1 MPKMPVAWHEQTEW
15 ESAAAYE
22 AGIRRGIE
30 IANTVYADLIA
41 AALER
46 PAGYGGPD
54 LEESARAVWADMFR
68 RYLGMPAPLPV
79 VDPVAADWRYRRGIR

>member
-1 MPKMPVAWHEQTEW
+1 MLKMPAQWHEQTEW

-22 AGIRRGIE
+22 GGIRRGIE
-30 IANTVYADLIA
+30 IANAVYAELIA

-54 LEESARAVWADMFR
+54 LEESARAVWADLFR
-68 RYLGMPAPLPV
+68 RYLGVPAPLPIS
-79 VDPVAADWRYRRGIR
+79 DPVAARFRYRRGIR

>member
-1 MPKMPVAWHEQTEW
+1 MPAAWHEQTEW
-15 ESAAAYE
+15 ESAVAYE
-22 AGIRRGIE
+22 DGVRHGIE
-30 IANTVYADLIA
+30 ITNAVYADLIA

-68 RYLGMPAPLPV
+68 RYLGINPRSLVREQLTPAGG
-79 VDPVAADWRYRRGIR
+79 DWRYRRGIR